1 MQTSCKSESE
11 NRVWDKRET
20 FKVRRIRAKIPCMLG
35 FRASKPPI
43 FWKGI
48 KKLASEPSTFY
59 TSFLSTLSFHV
70 SAACPF
76 LIAVISSCSYLCNGK
91 PLWCRFRCRSLSPT
105 EASMCCGKDGRKKKR
120 ERGAR
125 WERER
130 EKRDLR
136 LPPFPSS
143 HHPSHAFY
151 FFRLL
156 LFL

>member
-1 MQTSCKSESE
+1 MSCKSESE

-59 TSFLSTLSFHV
+59 TSFLRTLSFHV

-105 EASMCCGKDGRKKKR
+105 EASMCCGKDGEKEKERARGTMGTGERK
-120 ERGAR
+120 ERPQAPAFS
-125 WERER
+125 
-130 EKRDLR
+130 L
-136 LPPFPSS
+136 FPSS
-143 HHPSHAFY
+143 LARFL